1 MKPIDLEQ
9 VAREL
14 EHSIY
19 IASAELDAKDWPN
32 EDNAKRIAAALRR
45 VVRQAADEA
54 EEWGDL
60 KWPVGVVRRNVLAA
74 FGLSEEG

>member
-14 EHSIY
+14 WFQ
-19 IASAELDAKDWPN
+19 L
-32 EDNAKRIAAALRR
+32 EDSESTEQEWAIIAAALRR

-60 KWPVGVVRRNVLAA
+60 QRPVGVVRRNVLAA